1 MDIQL
6 IQGEFSAKDSL
17 NIVGEMIRVKI
28 RFHENAITHHSS
40 EEDIKYRESKVKYLQ
55 EQMHEL
61 KNQLLQRGQKLSLHA
76 TITME

>member
-40 EEDIKYRESKVKYLQ
+40 EED
-55 EQMHEL
+55 MHEL